1 MRLLRRLARNQQ
13 GQALVEFALVLPLV
27 LILVI
32 SVFEFARAW
41 NIQQVITDTA
51 RECARVAVIG
61 NGNGKTAA
69 EIQTEIDATVDTAF
83 SVAAIDPATAT
94 ITTNGL
100 ASGRGFNATVGIS
113 VPYQFIFLG
122 PLMDLISRFAGGSSG
137 FGSTIQ
143 LQTSFTMRN
152 E

>member
-1 MRLLRRLARNQQ
+1 MTLLRRLARNQR

-61 NGNGKTAA
+61 SANDLTATD
-69 EIQTEIDATVDTAF
+69 IQTAINATIDTAF
-83 SVAAIDPATAT
+83 TAAAIDPATAT

-100 ASGRGFNATVGIS
+100 ASGRGNNATVGIS
-113 VPYQFIFLG
+113 VPYQFVFLG
-122 PLMDLISRFAGGSSG
+122 PLMDLISKFAGGSSG

>member
-1 MRLLRRLARNQQ
+1 MSDTLGRVRSRR

-41 NIQQVITDTA
+41 NIQQVITDAA
-51 RECARVAVIG
+51 REGARIAVVG
-61 NGNGKTAA
+61 SANGESAGEISTNVTAA
-69 EIQTEIDATVDTAF
+69 INSQLGI
-83 SVAAIDPATAT
+83 AAVDPATAT
-94 ITTNGL
+94 ITTSGF
-100 ASGRGFNATVGIS
+100 ATGRGNNSTVGIS
-113 VPYQFIFLG
+113 VPYTFIFLG
-122 PLMDLISRFAGGSSG
+122 PLMDLLSKFAGGSST
-137 FGSTIQ
+137 FGATIQ